1 MEKFTLTRISKIAIA
16 IGFSVALCGA
26 VAGSAFADDHGG
38 DRRPAAARG
47 GGRDVGHA
55 RGGYRG
61 PGPVNY
67 YTPGPNYYVAPE
79 PDYYNYPDY
88 AEPVAPPEGINLFF
102 GL

>member
-38 DRRPAAARG
+38 GRRPAAAHG
-47 GGRDVGHA
+47 GDRGHA
-55 RGGYRG
+55 RGGYSG
-61 PGPVNY
+61 PGPAY
-67 YTPGPNYYVAPE
+67 YYAPAPNYYVAPE
-79 PDYYNYPDY
+79 PDYYSYPDY
-88 AEPVAPPEGINLFF
+88 AEPAPPPEGINLFF

>member
-1 MEKFTLTRISKIAIA
+1 MEKFTLARISKIAIA

-38 DRRPAAARG
+38 GRRPAAAH
-47 GGRDVGHA
+47 GGRDIGHA

-61 PGPVNY
+61 PGPAY
-67 YTPGPNYYVAPE
+67 YYAPAPNYYVAPE

-88 AEPVAPPEGINLFF
+88 DQPVAPPEGINLFF